1 MTLTKTFRCK
11 VCKSSFPS
19 KSALRQHSRS
29 KHRIRTVATMA
40 SYSFV
45 AVGLV
50 VFLTYSGLFASLS
63 QAVAPPVV
71 KEGSL
76 QEVVMHIHP
85 KLQIIIDGRQVTI
98 PSNMGILW
106 TLWKDRSLERLGM
119 PMPDMR
125 DMPFMSP
132 LHTHDTSGIIH
143 VESTVIRNYTLG
155 EFFDVWGVSFNESCI
170 LDRCGGSIV
179 VYVNGVKF
187 ESGSSDFRELIFVDG
202 QQIRIEY
209 RSTR

>member
-1 MTLTKTFRCK
+1 M
-11 VCKSSFPS
+11 
-19 KSALRQHSRS
+19 
-29 KHRIRTVATMA
+29 
-40 SYSFV
+40 

-50 VFLTYSGLFASLS
+50 VFLTYSGLLASLS

-85 KLQIIIDGRQVTI
+85 KVQIIVDGRQVTI
-98 PSNMGILW
+98 PANIGINWNLW
-106 TLWKDRSLERLGM
+106 NDRSLERLGM

-132 LHTHDTSGIIH
+132 LHNHDTSGIIH

-155 EFFDVWGVSFNESCI
+155 EFFDVWGVPFNEHCI

-179 VYVNGVKF
+179 MFVNGVKF
-187 ESGSSDFRELIFVDG
+187 ESGSRDFRELIFVDG

-209 RSTR
+209 KVTR

>member
-1 MTLTKTFRCK
+1 M
-11 VCKSSFPS
+11 
-19 KSALRQHSRS
+19 
-29 KHRIRTVATMA
+29 
-40 SYSFV
+40 

-85 KLQIIIDGRQVTI
+85 KVQIIVDGRQVTI
-98 PSNMGILW
+98 PATIGIGSK
-106 TLWKDRSLERLGM
+106 LWKDRSLERLGM
-119 PMPDMR
+119 PMPEMR

-155 EFFDVWGVSFNESCI
+155 EFFDVWGVPFNESCI
-170 LDRCGGSIV
+170 FDRCGGSIV
-179 VYVNGVKF
+179 MFVNGVKF
-187 ESGSSDFRELIFVDG
+187 ESGSRDFRELIFVDG

-209 RSTR
+209 KSTR